1 MMASESPVR
10 AWRAADTPVGAH
22 ALAAAGCGPER
33 YAYVRGVAQ
42 QAARLA
48 RVSGLTRDVRAQ
60 VLCAAWLSW
69 IGPGATSEAL
79 TLDGPR
85 ALRRA
90 GHEHLAR
97 VLAWA
102 GAAPQ
107 LRLRRSAGPVGP
119 EFPAP
124 AGGAARVLILLDVAL
139 VTTDLTG
146 AASVPAVVLRDL
158 VGRHGHAD
166 PAVAAFVGLVA
177 DLAGHPEART
187 LIEAVAPQHAT
198 VGR

>member
-1 MMASESPVR
+1 MAPEAPAG

-33 YAYVRGVAQ
+33 YGYVRGVAQ

-48 RVSGLTRDVRAQ
+48 RVNGLTRDARARL
-60 VLCAAWLSW
+60 LCAAWLSW
-69 IGPGATSEAL
+69 IGPGATSEAR

-90 GHEHLAR
+90 GHEQLAR

-107 LRLRRSAGPVGP
+107 VLLRRGQGAVGP
-119 EFPAP
+119 EFPVP
-124 AGGAARVLILLDVAL
+124 AGGVAQALILLDVAL
-139 VTTDLTG
+139 VTTDSGG
-146 AASVPAVVLRDL
+146 APAVPAVVLRGL
-158 VGRHGHAD
+158 VERRGQAD

-187 LIEAVAPQHAT
+187 LIEAVAPQHAA
-198 VGR
+198 VGG